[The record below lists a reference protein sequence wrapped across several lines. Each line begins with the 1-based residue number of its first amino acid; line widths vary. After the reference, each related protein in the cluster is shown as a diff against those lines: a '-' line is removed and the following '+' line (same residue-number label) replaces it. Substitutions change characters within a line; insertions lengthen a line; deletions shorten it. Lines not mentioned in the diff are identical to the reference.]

1 MTKFRNFIFI
11 CSKSSLLTNGRRIT
25 VNEPNR
31 LMSFY
36 RRKAFF
42 VCNVNLQDELLR
54 DIGVLGEFKLLI
66 GDL

>member
-1 MTKFRNFIFI
+1 M
-11 CSKSSLLTNGRRIT
+11 LTNGRRIT